1 MKTLPYVF
9 HYCVSHQDL
18 NTSLTVFVLDDL
30 RIIPYLVLNT
40 VLNEFNDR
48 IWNEIGFNAHD

>member
-9 HYCVSHQDL
+9 HYSVSHQDL

-40 VLNEFNDR
+40 VMNEFNYR
-48 IWNEIGFNAHD
+48 IWNDFGFNAHD